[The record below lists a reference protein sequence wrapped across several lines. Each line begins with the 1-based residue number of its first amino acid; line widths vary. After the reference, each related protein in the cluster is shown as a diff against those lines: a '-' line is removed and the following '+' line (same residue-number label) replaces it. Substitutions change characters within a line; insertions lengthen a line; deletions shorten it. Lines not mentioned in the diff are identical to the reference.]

1 MCFIQAGE
9 MTVSRYMAL
18 NRRLVSGEALS
29 FSHGP
34 GKWLHHHESRED
46 RPLRYPKIGIYLGKG
61 ASHSWLWFVD
71 VFERLGFYDLAFLTE
86 TDLMENGLEDLDVL
100 AMSGGDTFAIAET
113 LGPKGAQ
120 KLKSFISDG
129 GLYLGSCAGAYLPLN
144 SSKEHLNHFNF
155 VAAKIT
161 NLTKTLPEAHRMKEK
176 FCTCYGCSF
185 IYHPVREA
193 VELTTCALPPFGAS
207 TTLTA
212 PLYGGPPMTVTN
224 PTSILA
230 TYTNF
235 TDKTLFLVDR
245 KLAEKT
251 LLGKAAVIR
260 GKMGQGHLHLF
271 GPHFEHPHFLK
282 ANLFLADAMMWDL
295 PVQPFSSP
303 NVEDGAVTLRGPQ
316 RKAFVRDLKREL
328 SNSRIVAAGLEMC
341 PLKWTIGNKVYEAGK
356 IRVFLEAVWQRMR
369 SFEKID
375 PILIRE
381 GQDGL
386 LVQKALRITESLRK
400 IKRGWDN
407 KKDTLETARALFG
420 FLNRTSAL
428 FLEIYFRNKLFHL
441 IRETEYERFHGQI
454 KSMVA

>member
-1 MCFIQAGE
+1 MVIQVKN

-18 NRRLVSGEALS
+18 NRRLISGEAIS
-29 FSHGP
+29 FSQGP
-34 GKWLHHHESRED
+34 GEWLHRHKPSED
-46 RPLRYPKIGIYLGKG
+46 RSLRYPKIGIYTGIG
-61 ASHSWLWFVD
+61 ASHSWLWFAD

-86 TDLMENGLEDLDVL
+86 TDLTDKGLEDLDVL
-100 AMSGGDTFAIAET
+100 AMSGGDTFAIAEA

-120 KLKSFISDG
+120 KLKSFINKG

-144 SSKEHLNHFNF
+144 SSKKHLNHFNF

-161 NLTKTLPEAHRMKEK
+161 NLTKTLPEAHHMKEK

-193 VELTTCALPPFGAS
+193 IEVTTTDLPPFGPS

-224 PTSILA
+224 PATILA

-251 LLGKAAVIR
+251 LMGNAAVIR
-260 GKMGQGHLHLF
+260 EKMGHGHLHLF
-271 GPHFEHPHFLK
+271 GPHFEHPHFPK
-282 ANLFLADAMMWDL
+282 ANHFLADAMMWDL
-295 PVQPFSSP
+295 PAHSPASP
-303 NVEDGAVTLRGPQ
+303 NAYNDGEALAGPK

-369 SFEKID
+369 SFENTE
-375 PILIRE
+375 PILISA
-381 GQDGL
+381 GQGDL
-386 LVQKALRITESLRK
+386 LIRTAQFITESLRK

-407 KKDTLETARALFG
+407 QNDTLENARALFG

-428 FLEIYFRNKLFHL
+428 FLEIYFRSKLFHL
-441 IRETEYERFHGQI
+441 IRETEYERFHA
-454 KSMVA
+454 KVKTMVA

>member
-1 MCFIQAGE
+1 MFIQVKD

-18 NRRLVSGEALS
+18 NRRLLSGEAIS
-29 FSHGP
+29 FSQGP
-34 GKWLHHHESRED
+34 GKWLHHHKPSED
-46 RPLRYPKIGIYLGKG
+46 RPLRYPKIGIYTGQG
-61 ASHSWLWFVD
+61 ASHSWLWFAD

-86 TDLMENGLEDLDVL
+86 TDLADKGLGDLDVL
-100 AMSGGDTFAIAET
+100 AMSGGDTFAIAEA

-120 KLKSFISDG
+120 KLKSFINEG

-161 NLTKTLPEAHRMKEK
+161 NLTKTLPEAHHMKEK

-193 VELTTCALPPFGAS
+193 VEVTTSGTLPFGPS
-207 TTLTA
+207 TTLMA
-212 PLYGGPPMTVTN
+212 PLYGGPPMTVNN
-224 PTSILA
+224 PATILA

-251 LLGKAAVIR
+251 LMGNAAVIR
-260 GKMGQGHLHLF
+260 EKMGHGHLHLF
-271 GPHFEHPHFLK
+271 GPHFEHPHFPK
-282 ANLFLADAMMWDL
+282 ANRFLADAMMWDL
-295 PVQPFSSP
+295 PGQSSSSP
-303 NVEDGAVTLRGPQ
+303 NVDNDGETLAGPK
-316 RKAFVRDLKREL
+316 RKTFVRDLKREL

-369 SFEKID
+369 SFEKTE
-375 PILIRE
+375 PILIST
-381 GQDGL
+381 GQDDL
-386 LVQKALRITESLRK
+386 LVRTALHITESLRN
-400 IKRGWDN
+400 IKRGWDT
-407 KKDTLETARALFG
+407 KSDTLETARALFG

-428 FLEIYFRNKLFHL
+428 FLEIYFRSKLFHL
-441 IRETEYERFHGQI
+441 IRETEYERFHGQV
-454 KSMVA
+454 KTMVA